1 MGGSGDDGFMM
12 LIELNSRS
20 EALGPHGLS
29 ENVFWPFVVHSQISL
44 AGGAL
49 GCTGAAANAGAG
61 MAGAGAAG
69 AATGKF
75 TGTAEVAAAG
85 K

>member
-1 MGGSGDDGFMM
+1 MM

-20 EALGPHGLS
+20 EALGPHALS
-29 ENVFWPFVVHSQISL
+29 EKVFWPFVVHSQIL
-44 AGGAL
+44 APAGGV

-61 MAGAGAAG
+61 MAAEEASGAGAGAAAG
-69 AATGKF
+69 EFA
-75 TGTAEVAAAG
+75 GTAEGAAAG